1 MVFLLYWLFF
11 FNKIYEGW
19 FGKLSGNWG
28 FKMKYFNKFFFY
40 ENCKIIGFYDLLVN
54 FGFLKFKLNFVLIKN
69 LERYGYKR

>member
-1 MVFLLYWLFF
+1 
-11 FNKIYEGW
+11 
-19 FGKLSGNWG
+19 
-28 FKMKYFNKFFFY
+28 MKYFNKFFFY